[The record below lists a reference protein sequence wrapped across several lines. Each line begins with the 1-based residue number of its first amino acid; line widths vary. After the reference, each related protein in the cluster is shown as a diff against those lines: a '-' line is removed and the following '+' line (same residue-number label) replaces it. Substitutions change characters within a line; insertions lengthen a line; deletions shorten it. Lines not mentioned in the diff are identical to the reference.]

1 MANDTITPVEQTGN
15 ALSVHDGAD
24 ALAALRQPQE
34 QTKESGEQTHDTDE
48 PEVTEEGVEPE
59 PQEADGESEESE
71 EEESGVVQITL
82 PTGSKIT
89 ADEAAKGYLRQDD
102 YTRKTQALSQKESQF
117 QAQSAEYVQRLQ
129 GVFKEVVSLLPPEPD
144 WAARVD
150 EVGSDQAMKEQIQW
164 NKHQNVLAKAR
175 AEIQQQNQMAM
186 AHAQIKAR
194 EALLAGEFEPAW
206 KDPKALSSAMEGV
219 SNYLSSYG
227 YPSEVL
233 TQLADPNIAVIAE
246 KARRYDELQ
255 KAKPEAKKMLKDK
268 PKPMKPG
275 AKMQETGRERDTK
288 SAMNRFH
295 QTKTQDD
302 ALSVLA
308 RLRQSA
314 SS

>member
-1 MANDTITPVEQTGN
+1 MTDDTMTSGHVPES
-15 ALSVHDGAD
+15 ALSTHDGAS
-24 ALAALRQPQE
+24 ALAGLRQKIENPESAEEHSPADEAEVEQE
-34 QTKESGEQTHDTDE
+34 QEN
-48 PEVTEEGVEPE
+48 PE
-59 PQEADGESEESE
+59 PQEADGESDEQADEESH
-71 EEESGVVQITL
+71 VVEITL

-129 GVFKEVVSLLPPEPD
+129 GVFREVVSLLPQEPD

-175 AEIQQQNQMAM
+175 AEIQQQNQMNM

-194 EALLAGEFEPAW
+194 ETLLAGEFEPAW
-206 KDPKALSSAMEGV
+206 KDPKALSAAMEGV

-227 YPSEVL
+227 YAPEVL

-275 AKMQETGRERDTK
+275 SKQQETSQERSSK
-288 SAMNRFH
+288 STLNRFH
-295 QTKTQDD
+295 QTKSAEDGLA
-302 ALSVLA
+302 ALAS
-308 RLRQSA
+308 LRRT